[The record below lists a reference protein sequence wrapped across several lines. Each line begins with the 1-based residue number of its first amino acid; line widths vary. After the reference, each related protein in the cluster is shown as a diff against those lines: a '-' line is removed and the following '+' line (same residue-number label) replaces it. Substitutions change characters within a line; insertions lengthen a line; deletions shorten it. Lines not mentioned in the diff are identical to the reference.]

1 MGSQS
6 APSLTCD
13 NLNQISLRS
22 TSRRV
27 FGVYFRGEEAE
38 LGAFIGTLKNIC
50 HICESDE
57 CNKLPSTPEEGG
69 EEKKPPTTTR
79 GGRNRLRFTS
89 LFWVKRSR
97 GDGTT
102 NKLSDFPPTVYLSGE
117 TPAERHVSAR

>member
-27 FGVYFRGEEAE
+27 FGVYFSGEEAE

-57 CNKLPSTPEEGG
+57 CNKLPSTPQEGG
-69 EEKKPPTTTR
+69 ERKKNSHDDA
-79 GGRNRLRFTS
+79 GREESAPFHIFVL
-89 LFWVKRSR
+89 
-97 GDGTT
+97 
-102 NKLSDFPPTVYLSGE
+102 GE
-117 TPAERHVSAR
+117 TEPGRRNHKQALRLSPHGLFIR

>member
-1 MGSQS
+1 MGSQL

-69 EEKKPPTTTR
+69 EEKKNSHNDA
-79 GGRNRLRFTS
+79 GREESAPLHIFV
-89 LFWVKRSR
+89 L
-97 GDGTT
+97 
-102 NKLSDFPPTVYLSGE
+102 GE
-117 TPAERHVSAR
+117 TEPGRWNHKQALRLSPHGLFIR